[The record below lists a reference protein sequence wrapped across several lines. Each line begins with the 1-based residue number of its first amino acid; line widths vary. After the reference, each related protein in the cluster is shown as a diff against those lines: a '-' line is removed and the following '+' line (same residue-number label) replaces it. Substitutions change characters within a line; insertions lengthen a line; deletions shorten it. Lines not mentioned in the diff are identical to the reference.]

1 MKLDRLE
8 KETLQ
13 NQIYGKYI
21 SFLSA
26 FYCTTQEGNGE
37 GMNGREMT
45 EEDERRM
52 KFQAE
57 VQFSCDCDHTV
68 SA

>member
-1 MKLDRLE
+1 MYNVCSLL
-8 KETLQ
+8 L
-13 NQIYGKYI
+13 
-21 SFLSA
+21 
-26 FYCTTQEGNGE
+26 FYCHAQERNGE

-57 VQFSCDCDHTV
+57 VSNHHLNVFFYFCNNCYMYEENREKIY
-68 SA
+68 